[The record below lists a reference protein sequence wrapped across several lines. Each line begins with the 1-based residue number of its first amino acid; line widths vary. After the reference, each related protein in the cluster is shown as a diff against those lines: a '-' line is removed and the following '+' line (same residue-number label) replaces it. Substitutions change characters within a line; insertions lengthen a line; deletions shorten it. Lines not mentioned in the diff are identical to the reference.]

1 MVYDIVVVGGGPAG
15 TEAALMAAQAGL
27 RVALVSDMALG
38 GRATWGSLV
47 PSKIW
52 LEETH
57 RALLCGREHFSL
69 PHLREKIRIQSHQVA
84 RDTRAQL
91 ESVGVALY
99 DGKAEITSAGVVA
112 LFPESGGTR
121 TLVLQAHY
129 IVLATGSEPIFT
141 PDLKPEPP
149 YIIAPRLAGSME
161 ALPSRLLMIGGGVT
175 GVEYASAFAA
185 LGVEVMLLQKGARL
199 LPRIDAEMVRVFEN
213 WLTTALP
220 IQVIKDAAVSSLSVE
235 DGQVAAHL
243 EGRKRYWGSHGFI
256 AAGRR
261 ADVSCWK
268 SEEMLLSLTPDGAV
282 KVDEFCR
289 TSVPNVYAAG
299 DVTGVPMTVNHAQ
312 MQARVAVGHIL
323 NEAEPVMKP
332 LVEAV
337 YTYLPIGQ
345 LGDTAES
352 EDGLL
357 ITKPYSGL
365 LKAQMEDATNGLLK
379 VKIDKHSGRILGA
392 AAFGPNAI
400 ELLSLLQI
408 AMHAG
413 ITWKAL
419 RQYPLPHP
427 TYSELLSK
435 L

>member
-1 MVYDIVVVGGGPAG
+1 
-15 TEAALMAAQAGL
+15 
-27 RVALVSDMALG
+27 
-38 GRATWGSLV
+38 
-47 PSKIW
+47 
-52 LEETH
+52 
-57 RALLCGREHFSL
+57 
-69 PHLREKIRIQSHQVA
+69 
-84 RDTRAQL
+84 
-91 ESVGVALY
+91 
-99 DGKAEITSAGVVA
+99 
-112 LFPESGGTR
+112 
-121 TLVLQAHY
+121 
-129 IVLATGSEPIFT
+129 
-141 PDLKPEPP
+141 
-149 YIIAPRLAGSME
+149 
-161 ALPSRLLMIGGGVT
+161 
-175 GVEYASAFAA
+175 
-185 LGVEVMLLQKGARL
+185 
-199 LPRIDAEMVRVFEN
+199 
-213 WLTTALP
+213 
-220 IQVIKDAAVSSLSVE
+220 
-235 DGQVAAHL
+235 
-243 EGRKRYWGSHGFI
+243 
-256 AAGRR
+256 
-261 ADVSCWK
+261 
-268 SEEMLLSLTPDGAV
+268 
-282 KVDEFCR
+282 
-289 TSVPNVYAAG
+289 
-299 DVTGVPMTVNHAQ
+299 MTVNHAQ